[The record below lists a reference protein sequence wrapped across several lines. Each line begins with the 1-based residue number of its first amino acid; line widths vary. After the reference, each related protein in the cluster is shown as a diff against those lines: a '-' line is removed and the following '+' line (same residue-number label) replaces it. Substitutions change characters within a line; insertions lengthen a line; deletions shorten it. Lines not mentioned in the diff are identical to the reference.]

1 MADKITGTRRFVVSS
16 TTAFAVGDEI
26 PNVLR
31 HRAFPSSNR
40 SNNPLFG
47 LTTEILQTY
56 VQCNPKFKV
65 IDRLPQRILTNPS
78 EGVHNNGA
86 DNEDRN
92 LICRVH
98 DKILCD
104 NDVYTILDLLGTGTF
119 GQVFK
124 CQKDGTKQQV
134 AIKIIKNQTA
144 YYNQGL
150 LEIKIARLLNNTFDP
165 NDEHHLVRLIDY
177 FEFKNHI
184 CVVFELL
191 SMSLLDILTQNQFR
205 GLPLSV
211 VQRFTRQILSAL
223 VIMEE
228 AKIIHCDLKPEN
240 ILLAP
245 PKAQQ
250 QKQPPPVPSQQSQ
263 QQVSSE
269 QPTKKNKTENNAAT
283 TSDEVVQPSS
293 QTSSQGTTAKATDT
307 KGHPEPPSLLL
318 VSGSDPSQPGDDSS
332 VSSTTEPVVS
342 AQSAQ
347 SSSTT
352 KNTSGTTTATAT
364 ATEAATAATSTTA
377 PTTAATDAPKQ
388 SGGRLGVWSDVK
400 VIDLGSACFEGK
412 TMYSY
417 IQSRFCKYPW
427 IVFTSCHFSPY
438 YYLCLSS
445 VLRLSPFLS
454 IFQIAPPK
462 FC

>member
-1 MADKITGTRRFVVSS
+1 MTDKTKRFVISS
-16 TTAFAVGDEI
+16 SSAFAKGEEV

-31 HRAFPSSNR
+31 YRTASSSGSR
-40 SNNPLFG
+40 NNPLFG

-78 EGVHNNGA
+78 EGIHNNGL

-177 FEFKNHI
+177 FEFKNHV

-245 PKAQQ
+245 PKIQ
-250 QKQPPPVPSQQSQ
+250 QKQPPPAQQPQQSQ
-263 QQVSSE
+263 PPISTQQ
-269 QPTKKNKTENNAAT
+269 PMKKNKTENNTAT
-283 TSDEVVQPSS
+283 TSDENHQMSS
-293 QTSSQGTTAKATDT
+293 QVVMQGATTNAADMS
-307 KGHPEPPSLLL
+307 GQPEPPSLLL
-318 VSGSDPSQPGDDSS
+318 VSGNDHSQISDDSS
-332 VSSTTEPVVS
+332 TGSVRESIVDEPFVHSASSTT
-342 AQSAQ
+342 
-347 SSSTT
+347 
-352 KNTSGTTTATAT
+352 
-364 ATEAATAATSTTA
+364 TAAAVTSSTA
-377 PTTAATDAPKQ
+377 PTTSSTEPPKQ
-388 SGGRLGVWSDVK
+388 NGSRLGVWSDVK

-417 IQSRFCKYPW
+417 IQSRFCK
-427 IVFTSCHFSPY
+427 
-438 YYLCLSS
+438 
-445 VLRLSPFLS
+445 
-454 IFQIAPPK
+454 
-462 FC
+462 

>member
-1 MADKITGTRRFVVSS
+1 MTDKTKRFVVSS
-16 TTAFAVGDEI
+16 STAFAVGEEV

-31 HRAFPSSNR
+31 GRASPSSHSR
-40 SNNPLFG
+40 SNPLFG

-78 EGVHNNGA
+78 EGVHNNGL

-223 VIMEE
+223 VVMEE

-245 PKAQQ
+245 PKTQ

-263 QQVSSE
+263 DQISSE
-269 QPTKKNKTENNAAT
+269 QPIKKNKTESNAAT
-283 TSDEVVQPSS
+283 GRDENHQSSS
-293 QTSSQGTTAKATDT
+293 QTLVQGTTTKAPAEASSG
-307 KGHPEPPSLLL
+307 GHPEPPLLHL
-318 VSGSDPSQPGDDSS
+318 VSDSDLSQSGEDSM
-332 VSSTTEPVVS
+332 VSSMKEPVVDEPS
-342 AQSAQ
+342 ASTSA
-347 SSSTT
+347 S
-352 KNTSGTTTATAT
+352 TTTAAAAAT
-364 ATEAATAATSTTA
+364 ATSASA
-377 PTTAATDAPKQ
+377 PTTASTSTEPPKQ
-388 SGGRLGVWSDVK
+388 NGGRLGIWSDVK

-417 IQSRFCKYPW
+417 IQSRFCKYHW
-427 IVFTSCHFSPY
+427 VVSNFILLSLLIIIYCFFAAFYRFFLYYQIV
-438 YYLCLSS
+438 
-445 VLRLSPFLS
+445 
-454 IFQIAPPK
+454 PPK